1 MIGISQL
8 LNAAGASG
16 ITPTRSTANSSV
28 NVAAVNAAKRAEY
41 TEVKPECTIK
51 VVAQP
56 RVFGVRSHGGSKMAK
71 SAIRLAIDT
80 KVAEPTK
87 FEKTGIKSQ
96 SKMLIGTATAIPSED
111 AVQIMDQFEKSF
123 GGLATEGM
131 DKLQQAYK
139 AAKADICTKE
149 RIPVDSSGRPMF
161 TSKEQSDAYFEAMK
175 DKTYTGFEVYLS
187 VKPEGVRAT
196 RSKSFRM
203 EFDPEQLFLV
213 LKEQLIPEISWTKP
227 L

>member
-1 MIGISQL
+1 MNGISQL
-8 LNAAGASG
+8 LKAAGASG
-16 ITPTRSTANSSV
+16 IIPTRSTNTSSV

-41 TEVKPECTIK
+41 TEVNPECTIK
-51 VVAQP
+51 LVAQP
-56 RVFGVRSHGGSKMAK
+56 RVYGVRSHGGSRMAK

-87 FEKTGIKSQ
+87 FEKTEVKSH
-96 SKMLIGTATAIPSED
+96 SKMLVGTATAIPSER
-111 AVQIMDQFEKSF
+111 AVQILDQFEKSF

-131 DKLQQAYK
+131 DKLQQAYQS
-139 AAKADICTKE
+139 AKADICTKE
-149 RIPVDSSGRPMF
+149 RIPVDSSGKPMF
-161 TSKEQSDAYFEAMK
+161 TSQEQSDAYFEAMK

-196 RSKSFRM
+196 RSRSFRM
-203 EFDPEQLFLV
+203 EFDPEQLFLIIQ
-213 LKEQLIPEISWTKP
+213 EQLIPELSWTKP